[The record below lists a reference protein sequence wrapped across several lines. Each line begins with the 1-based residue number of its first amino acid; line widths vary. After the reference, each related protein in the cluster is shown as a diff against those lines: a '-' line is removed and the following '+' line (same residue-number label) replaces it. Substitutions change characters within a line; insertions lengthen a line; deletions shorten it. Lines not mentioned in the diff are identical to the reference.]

1 MRRDNIQDREAI
13 VSHEFKMRTWYV
25 ETDQMGIIHHS
36 NYIRYFE
43 AARCDFMRS
52 LGLSYAEVEARGIMM
67 PILDVASHYISP
79 LYFDEEIT
87 IKVSLYEEPKVRIEF
102 HYEVINSKGKVAN
115 IGTTTLGFMHSDS
128 RRPTRVPEWFLEM
141 ITGKLKQ

>member
-1 MRRDNIQDREAI
+1 MKNNEILDKEAI
-13 VSHEFKMRTWYV
+13 TSHDYKMRTWYS

-36 NYIRYFE
+36 NYIKYFE

-87 IKVSLYEEPKVRIEF
+87 VKISLYEEPKVRITF
-102 HYEVINSKGKVAN
+102 HYQIINSQGKVAN
-115 IGTTTLGFMHSDS
+115 TGSTTLGFMYSDT
-128 RRPTRVPEWFLEM
+128 RRPTRVPEWFLKM
-141 ITGKLKQ
+141 IIGK

>member
-1 MRRDNIQDREAI
+1 MKNNDNQDKVAI
-13 VSHEFKMRTWYV
+13 NSHEYKMRTWYCH
-25 ETDQMGIIHHS
+25 TDQMGIIHHS

-79 LYFDEEIT
+79 LYFDEDIT
-87 IKVSLYEEPKVRIEF
+87 IKVYLYEEPKVRITF
-102 HYEVINSKGKVAN
+102 HYEIINSKGSVVN
-115 IGTTTLGFMHSDS
+115 YGSTTLGFMHSDS
-128 RRPTRVPEWFLEM
+128 RRPTRVPAWFLEM
-141 ITGKLKQ
+141 ITGR

>member
-1 MRRDNIQDREAI
+1 MRKNNIEREAI
-13 VSHEFKMRTWYV
+13 VSHEYHMRTWYV

-67 PILDVASHYISP
+67 PILDVASHYVSP
-79 LYFDEEIT
+79 LYFDEDIT

-102 HYEVINSKGKVAN
+102 HYEVINSKGQVAN
-115 IGTTTLGFMHSDS
+115 YGTTTLGFMHSDT

-141 ITGKLKQ
+141 ITGKLIND

>member
-1 MRRDNIQDREAI
+1 MKLSEIEGKEAL
-13 VSHEFKMRTWYV
+13 VSHEYKMRTWYG

-43 AARCDFMRS
+43 AARCDFMRAT
-52 LGLSYAEVEARGIMM
+52 GLSYAEVEAKGIMM

-79 LYFDEEIT
+79 LYFDEEVT
-87 IKVSLYEEPKVRIEF
+87 IKVSLFEEPKVRIVF
-102 HYEVINSKGKVAN
+102 YYQIINSQGKVAN

-128 RRPTRVPEWFLEM
+128 RRPTRAPQWFLDM
-141 ITGKLKQ
+141 IMGKKE

>member
-1 MRRDNIQDREAI
+1 MKNNENQGKVAI
-13 VSHEFKMRTWYV
+13 TSHLYKMRTWYCD
-25 ETDQMGIIHHS
+25 TDQMGIIHHS

-79 LYFDEEIT
+79 LYFDEDIT
-87 IKVSLYEEPKVRIEF
+87 IKISLFEEPKVRITF
-102 HYEVINSKGKVAN
+102 HYEIINSKGKVAN
-115 IGTTTLGFMHSDS
+115 YGSTTLGFMYSDT
-128 RRPTRVPEWFLEM
+128 RRPTRVPEWFLTM
-141 ITGKLKQ
+141 ITGR